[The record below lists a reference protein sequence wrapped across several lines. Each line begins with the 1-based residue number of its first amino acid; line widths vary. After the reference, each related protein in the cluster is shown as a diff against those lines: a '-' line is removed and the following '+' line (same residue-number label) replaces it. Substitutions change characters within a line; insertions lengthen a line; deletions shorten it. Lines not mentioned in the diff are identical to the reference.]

1 MYCYSALERFAGY
14 DKTQTWRLA
23 SSFYHIWLRS
33 YALLNIPRPC
43 SPIQLQIIPD
53 VIASLDF
60 RQECLEK
67 IITPQS
73 VDIGKRFWSLNLRHS
88 MIYKTRYSCLTVHE
102 ATSEL
107 KIIESQP
114 YFRCRSRWGRRGSC
128 RNVFSRPHQA
138 KRCIIRS
145 QCRRHLVFMAVLLW
159 QGDRQ
164 HAIFTQLKLM
174 PWKRGLNDTFHRFH
188 CDNIEYGL
196 YYRFEWYHITW
207 LGTYAQR

>member
-33 YALLNIPRPC
+33 YVLLNIPRPC

-60 RQECLEK
+60 RQEWLEK

-73 VDIGKRFWSLNLRHS
+73 VDIGKRFWTLNLRHS
-88 MIYKTRYSCLTVHE
+88 MIYKTLYGCLTVLE

-114 YFRCRSRWGRRGSC
+114 YFRCRSGYGGEQGIMQKCFFSTPPSKAMHNKKSMSSAPSIYGRSVMTGRQTT
-128 RNVFSRPHQA
+128 RHIHTTETDALKERPQWH
-138 KRCIIRS
+138 IPS
-145 QCRRHLVFMAVLLW
+145 VPLW
-159 QGDRQ
+159 
-164 HAIFTQLKLM
+164 
-174 PWKRGLNDTFHRFH
+174 
-188 CDNIEYGL
+188 
-196 YYRFEWYHITW
+196 
-207 LGTYAQR
+207 